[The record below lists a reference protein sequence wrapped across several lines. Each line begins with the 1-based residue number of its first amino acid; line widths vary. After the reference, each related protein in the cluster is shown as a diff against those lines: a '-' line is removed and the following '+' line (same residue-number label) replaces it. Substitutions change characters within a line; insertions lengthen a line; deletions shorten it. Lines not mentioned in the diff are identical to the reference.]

1 MKKLVIIILTI
12 LLTFS
17 CFAQEFVPF
26 ELPNEYQID
35 PIAPTEP
42 TTPTTPTTPTIS
54 QIIDYAEHIELFVEK
69 RYSSWEEIWDTPTF
83 SACKPAFE
91 KLRKSELEANILK
104 YVNRL
109 NHLSNYELLIAYT
122 YAEVYLR
129 KFLPL
134 ICY

>member
-12 LLTFS
+12 LLSFS

-26 ELPNEYQID
+26 ELPGEYQID
-35 PIAPTEP
+35 PIAPVE
-42 TTPTTPTTPTIS
+42 PTTPTIS
-54 QIIDYAEHIELFVEK
+54 QIIDYAEYIELFVEK